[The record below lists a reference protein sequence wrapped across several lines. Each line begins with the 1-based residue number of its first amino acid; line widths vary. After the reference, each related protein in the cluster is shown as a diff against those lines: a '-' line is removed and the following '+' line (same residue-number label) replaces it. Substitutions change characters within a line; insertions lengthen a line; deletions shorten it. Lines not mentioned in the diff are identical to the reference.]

1 MVSVLC
7 KGSPRQRLLAQRA
20 DYTCNTVVVEKAG
33 ARKWGDCSTPG
44 RGARRQT
51 YEEVEDPGPRTLHRR
66 GQEQKGWRSLY
77 THNRKGIEICRLYG
91 EGKCG
96 TKAPQVQEGC
106 DLCLGPHMSSECPGC
121 WQLTRRAGWFRW
133 ATSHA
138 GPPHTPH
145 QRGSD
150 ASSSKKPRTP
160 SPTASVQMASAKTS
174 APKKKKTGG
183 SASGAGS
190 QDPGQFA
197 SLPEVWLHTGA
208 AHLPRTSRSNPYD
221 PLFGHGEKR
230 STPTTRDSGMASLLC
245 GHRAAQ
251 AHQLAGRRSM
261 GRAGEGPR

>member
-20 DYTCNTVVVEKAG
+20 DYTCNTVVVQKEG

-66 GQEQKGWRSLY
+66 GQEQKGWGSLY

-160 SPTASVQMASAKTS
+160 SPTASLCRWPEPRHRLRRRRRRGFGIRSWLQGSRTVRLPSGSMVTYWSCASSPNFKVK
-174 APKKKKTGG
+174 PI
-183 SASGAGS
+183 
-190 QDPGQFA
+190 
-197 SLPEVWLHTGA
+197 
-208 AHLPRTSRSNPYD
+208 
-221 PLFGHGEKR
+221 
-230 STPTTRDSGMASLLC
+230 
-245 GHRAAQ
+245 
-251 AHQLAGRRSM
+251 
-261 GRAGEGPR
+261 